1 MPKNEPS
8 CVKFKSWIIQDVFD
22 VLWLNR
28 SVVAAAVSWLALFA
42 VFDAIVPHPALL
54 GPDGVLSLGGTCW
67 FVARALVDA
76 VALIVVGISAQL
88 SCLTRQGG
96 WGAILAANRKAVLCC
111 SVGMW
116 GLAVLTIAMVLVYQQ
131 FFVADIIRALLGS
144 SREPSH
150 SGRLLIRAF
159 ILVGFLGVIALGAN
173 WFPAVL
179 AGADRSMRKTWQRGS
194 GAAGQ
199 GDLPVCD
206 LAVGC
211 GFAFLTGY
219 LDPDRA
225 GDRTN
230 GGDFSCARDSCRY
243 GSSGCSGT
251 CCWCDCLFC
260 LDASF
265 SDFCPCLCHLVEIA
279 PKSDVCLRT
288 N

>member
-67 FVARALVDA
+67 FVVRALVDA
-76 VALIVVGISAQL
+76 VALIVVGILAQL

-150 SGRLLIRAF
+150 SGRLLIGAF

-179 AGADRSMRKTWQRGS
+179 AGADRSMRKTWQRGRGTFLYVIWRLVAVLLFLPVIS
-194 GAAGQ
+194 TLIVPVIGLMVAIFHVLGIPADVAVLGVRALAAGVIACFVSM
-199 GDLPVCD
+199 LLSVIF
-206 LAVGC
+206 VR
-211 GFAFLTGY
+211 AFVISL
-219 LDPDRA
+219 
-225 GDRTN
+225 
-230 GGDFSCARDSCRY
+230 
-243 GSSGCSGT
+243 
-251 CCWCDCLFC
+251 
-260 LDASF
+260 
-265 SDFCPCLCHLVEIA
+265 
-279 PKSDVCLRT
+279 K
-288 N
+288 